1 MNMVRPSLRRGSS
14 VNVTV
19 LQHIQEAG
27 LLVRLPDGRHGFVHY
42 SELTRPATNY
52 VPGKSF
58 TASVL
63 DDNPET
69 GRVALTTVSLD
80 WRTLKDGQQ
89 VTGRVVTVGD
99 KLVFVDIGAEINARI
114 HISQLSDSYIQHPRD
129 VVQVGQEIEARV
141 ESVNIGER
149 RVDLSRRS
157 RRY

>member
-1 MNMVRPSLRRGSS
+1 MIHPPLRRGSS

-19 LQHIQEAG
+19 IRNIQDAG
-27 LLVRLPDGRHGFVHY
+27 LLVRLPDGRQGFLHY
-42 SELTRPATNY
+42 SELTQPTSNY

-58 TASVL
+58 IVSVL

-80 WRTLKDGQQ
+80 WRALRVDQR
-89 VTGRVVTVGD
+89 VTGRVVSVGD

-114 HISQLSDSYIQHPRD
+114 HISQLSDSYVQHPRD

-141 ESVNIGER
+141 ESVNVTDR
-149 RVDLSRRS
+149 RVDLSRRTK
-157 RRY
+157 R